1 MKNRTQYLKKT
12 MTAYSNTIGE
22 SAVALRVKDSLRY
35 YRADEAMR
43 KGYEVMAQIN
53 LDFCEFGLVDCLTS
67 ISIFEENLNGDDN

>member
-1 MKNRTQYLKKT
+1 MKNRTQYLEKT

-22 SAVALRVKDSLRY
+22 SAVTLRVKDCLRH

-53 LDFCEFGLVDCLTS
+53 LDFCEFGLVDCLSS